1 MNCVKTIHI
10 YLLTKSF
17 NFSTECES
25 GNPEPPFFVE
35 RFEEQNVPQRGT
47 IKLTA
52 AVSGNPVPEIV
63 WLQNNKP
70 LLPSDRVK
78 LSYDGENIEMVIL
91 EANSATDSGD
101 YKCVA
106 SNPLGKVSHGARVIV
121 EVDDVIFT
129 KKLKQTIAIEESQ
142 TLTLECETSHY
153 VSTKW
158 YHNDKEL
165 TGMDHRV
172 VVQQDK
178 VHKLIIKDTAIR
190 DAGAYKC
197 TIKGHETKTTI
208 EVLERKPEFVRFLQ
222 DYEAKELESAI
233 LEVELSTENAEIVW
247 LKDSEELKEIK
258 NKIKFVKEGK
268 IRKLIIRSTSVHDEG
283 EYTCV
288 LNDQE
293 CSAEVTVI
301 ELPPQIITKLIDVTI
316 AKGEKATFNIEL
328 TKGDALVKWYKD
340 GEELQFSSHVQLSID
355 GKKQKLKIYTTTT
368 EDAGEYSCEVGE
380 QISAA
385 VLTVEEPAADF
396 VVRLPDVTLVT
407 KTKDAE
413 FTVKLS
419 QPDVEV
425 TWFKNGKPIK
435 PSTKYTISVE
445 GTVHRLVVHK
455 ANDDD
460 TDEYSCVAGNV
471 RTASNLKV
479 EGK

>member
-1 MNCVKTIHI
+1 M
-10 YLLTKSF
+10 
-17 NFSTECES
+17 
-25 GNPEPPFFVE
+25 
-35 RFEEQNVPQRGT
+35 
-47 IKLTA
+47 
-52 AVSGNPVPEIV
+52 PEIV

-78 LSYDGENIEMVIL
+78 LAYDGENIEMVIL

-222 DYEAKELESAI
+222 DYEAKELEAAI

-247 LKDSEELKEIK
+247 LKDSEPLKEIK

-268 IRKLIIRSTSVHDEG
+268 VRKLIIRSTSVHDEG

-301 ELPPQIITKLIDVTI
+301 ELPPQIITKLVDVTI

-340 GEELQFSSHVQLSID
+340 SEELQFSSHVQLSID
-355 GKKQKLKIYTTTT
+355 GKKQKLKIYKTTT

-425 TWFKNGKPIK
+425 TWFKNDKPIK

-471 RTASNLKV
+471 RTASKLKV
-479 EGK
+479 EGKWNSCYEFYGWGEQTFSINICHKIYF